1 MANRSTLVHEPL
13 PPQPSRPRRFLWQ
26 GQVGPAFW
34 TVASILSLIVN
45 VILIAI
51 ILTLLTQ
58 IFAIKKLVGDELVG
72 GLYENFVKMDQAH
85 IRTTIQV
92 NDTIQVKD
100 QIQVKDTIVV
110 EDTMPVVFTLP
121 LNQETTVILTRDT
134 PVNDATVYLNGSPV
148 TTDLVLRQG
157 TKLNIRLN
165 MDVPVNQTIPV
176 KLNVPVD
183 LHVPVNLTVPVALTV
198 PVDIP
203 LAETELHE
211 PFVGLQNV
219 VAPYHKML
227 QDLPGSWSDIFC
239 GPLPKSFCD

>member
-1 MANRSTLVHEPL
+1 MANPSITARD
-13 PPQPSRPRRFLWQ
+13 PQPPSTASPRRYLWQ

-34 TVASILSLIVN
+34 TVASILSITIN

-51 ILTLLTQ
+51 LLTLASQL
-58 IFAIKKLVGDELVG
+58 FAIKSLVGDQLIG

-92 NDTIQVKD
+92 NDTIQVID
-100 QIQVKDTIVV
+100 QIQVIDTIVV

-121 LNQETTVILTRDT
+121 LNQETTVVLTRDT
-134 PVNDATVYLNGSPV
+134 PVNNATVYLNGSPV
-148 TTDLVLRQG
+148 NTDLVLRQG

-165 MDVPVNQTIPV
+165 MDIPVNQTIPV
-176 KLNVPVD
+176 KLNVPVNLD
-183 LHVPVNLTVPVALTV
+183 VPVNLTVPVALTV

-219 VAPYHKML
+219 VAPYHQML
-227 QDLPGSWSDIFC
+227 QDLPGSWSDVLC
-239 GPLPKSFCD
+239 GPLPDSFCD